1 MESVVLNKSSGLHIF
16 SPLMPTFTSIT
27 EKETGFLKYFLGP
40 AVTLPICACFIR
52 FKGAK
57 ARTEI
62 MTAAFIVDYK

>member
-1 MESVVLNKSSGLHIF
+1 MS
-16 SPLMPTFTSIT
+16 TFMSIT

-57 ARTEI
+57 ADTKI

>member
-1 MESVVLNKSSGLHIF
+1 
-16 SPLMPTFTSIT
+16 MPTFTSIT

-57 ARTEI
+57 ASTEI